1 MTELAF
7 ARLTS
12 VEQTYSIL
20 IQNRSYQDINLT
32 VYLFRLYEYI
42 QVGLKYMIKFF
53 TYKKILM
60 IFLNINNCR
69 ELLD

>member
-12 VEQTYSIL
+12 IEQMYSIL

-69 ELLD
+69 

>member
-69 ELLD
+69 